1 MKVPSGDALNWQS
14 YLDHAKSG
22 DRAALGRLLDEL
34 KERLVRQSGREAADQ
49 SDIVQQSMLS
59 ACRVFNRFDGDQ
71 IGQFI
76 EWLDAIH
83 RRNLIDAG
91 RRRARQPESSP
102 IDPAAQ
108 QTSASRRLIRLENS
122 SAVRAAL
129 DQLPETQRLAIEL
142 RYMRHEK
149 LDAICQ
155 ELGKTP
161 LAVAGLLKRGLK
173 RLKELLP
180 ATEFR

>member
-1 MKVPSGDALNWQS
+1 MDDASKWQQDLDQARSGDQ
-14 YLDHAKSG
+14 
-22 DRAALGRLLDEL
+22 AALGRLLDEFTG
-34 KERLVRQSGREAADQ
+34 RLVRQSGRAAADR

-59 ACRVFNRFDGDQ
+59 ACRAFERFEGNQ

-76 EWLDAIH
+76 QWLEAIH
-83 RRNLIDAG
+83 RRNLIDSG
-91 RRRARQPESSP
+91 RRRGRRSESPS
-102 IDPAAQ
+102 IDPVAQ
-108 QTSASRRLIRLENS
+108 QTSASRHLIRLENN

-142 RYMRHEK
+142 RYIHQKK
-149 LDAICQ
+149 LDKISE

-173 RLKELLP
+173 RMKELLP